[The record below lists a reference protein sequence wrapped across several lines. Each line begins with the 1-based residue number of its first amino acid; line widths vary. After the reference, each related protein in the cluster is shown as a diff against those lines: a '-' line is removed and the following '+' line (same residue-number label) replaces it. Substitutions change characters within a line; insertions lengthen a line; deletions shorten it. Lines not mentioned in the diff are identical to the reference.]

1 MLFKEF
7 LKNRSAL
14 SAQPSIDQLELLQ
27 KVSNHRT
34 NKTPSVENPPK
45 EAGVLAL
52 VYPKNQK
59 SHIALMLRESYKG
72 VHSAQV
78 SFPGG
83 KYENRDIDLYNT
95 ALREANEELS
105 IQAKQVHLIR
115 KLNKVYIPPS
125 NFMVSPFLSYCNER
139 PDFKSN
145 YEVAELIELPLSL
158 ILDVNNIK
166 EDFINFSDGLKVKT
180 QYFSFQDYQIW
191 GATAIMLLEIRAHI
205 LGL

>member
-1 MLFKEF
+1 MLFDEF
-7 LKNRSAL
+7 LNHRLAL
-14 SAQPSIDQLELLQ
+14 SAQPTINQLELLQ
-27 KVSNHRT
+27 KVSKHRVDKIP
-34 NKTPSVENPPK
+34 NSEHPPK
-45 EAGVLAL
+45 QAGVLAL
-52 VYPKNQK
+52 IYPKDQE

-83 KYENRDIDLYNT
+83 KKEKNDIDLYQT
-95 ALREANEELS
+95 ALREAGEELS
-105 IQAKQVHLIR
+105 IQAQHVHLVR

-125 NFMVSPFLSYCNER
+125 NFMVSPFLSYSNKR

-145 YEVAELIELPLSL
+145 YEVAELIELPLKV
-158 ILDVNNIK
+158 ILDKENIK
-166 EDFINFSDGLKVKT
+166 EDYINFSDGLKVKT
-180 QYFSFQDYQIW
+180 QYFSFKDYQIW